1 MTPRIVV
8 IGPPGA
14 GKTTIAALVA
24 ERLGLPA
31 WDTDADVEATAGRPI
46 PDIFV
51 NDGERAFRA
60 LERSAVSG
68 ALREQSG
75 VVSLGGGSVLD
86 PETEVDLHRLTG
98 AGSTSVV
105 FLDVQVGDA
114 SRRIGLNVSRPLLI
128 GNPRAQW
135 IRLMDARRPIYTRLA
150 THIVVTD
157 DRTPADVAD
166 EVVRVTTAGPSAG

>member
-14 GKTTIAALVA
+14 GKTTIAGLVA

-31 WDTDADVEATAGRPI
+31 RDTDADVEATAGRPI

-51 NDGERAFRA
+51 NDGEPAFRA
-60 LERSAVSG
+60 LERSAVSA
-68 ALREQSG
+68 ALGGHEG

-86 PETEVDLHRLTG
+86 PETEADLHRLSAG
-98 AGSTSVV
+98 GSTSVV

-135 IRLMDARRPIYTRLA
+135 IRLMGIRRPIYTRLA

-166 EVVRVTTAGPSAG
+166 EVVQVTTAGPTVE